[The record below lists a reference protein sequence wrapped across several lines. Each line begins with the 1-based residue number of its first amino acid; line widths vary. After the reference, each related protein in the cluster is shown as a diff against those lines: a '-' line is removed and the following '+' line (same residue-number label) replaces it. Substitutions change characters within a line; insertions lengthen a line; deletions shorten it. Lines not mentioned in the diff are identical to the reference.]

1 MRPDDVPF
9 YLKAQLRSL
18 LQEVHD
24 LAEARG
30 QLAVLPAAL
39 FLAATTAMDGNIDA
53 VILQNALKLLDVGEA
68 RHIGEHKRLIGEQRG
83 DHQRQSGILGARDG
97 DFAP

>member
-24 LAEARG
+24 LAEEKG
-30 QLAVLPAAL
+30 LAQAFEMELFAL
-39 FLAATTAMDGNIDA
+39 DRTTEEVLAAGDKAGA
-53 VILQNALKLLDVGEA
+53 ERVLEQARELEA
-68 RHIGEHKRLIGEQRG
+68 RLR
-83 DHQRQSGILGARDG
+83 A
-97 DFAP
+97 APRKSDPLLLR